1 MVCGTNS
8 FNPRCRT
15 YTSKKINKQTEN
27 LTSKTETTKTE
38 SSKGSKTTEL
48 KSNLGYNSEP
58 QESEED
64 GKFRMN
70 HEFSGKGSCPHD
82 PQHNSTA
89 IFTGTLLNLFLYLK
103 IYTFSKQCSVSYILK
118 DRYKAYDIIF

>member
-1 MVCGTNS
+1 LVCGTNS

-89 IFTGTLLNLFLYLK
+89 IFTGTLLNLIVYLK
-103 IYTFSKQCSVSYILK
+103 MYTFLKQY
-118 DRYKAYDIIF
+118 